1 MTEVVQK
8 YVVVGNGF
16 DLNLGIKS
24 SYGDFVEYIQQQQKL
39 FDNRETYR
47 HNQLF
52 IKEYSGQGQNWS
64 DFETLFEE
72 RVKELNRSH
81 LSPTERLKSEYEMQG
96 LNRNLL
102 ELEQEFYD
110 YLNLE
115 YQKWSRRFNETNKIV
130 NPLYQSLFKN
140 AQVLSFNY
148 TSTIHDLF
156 ASELEGSQSAHSI
169 EILQLH
175 GNLKNRNIIFGGNFI
190 DEKLPLTV
198 PGSVMNDKAIRIKR
212 DAQLHS
218 QREKLM
224 KEIIEDG
231 FNQSFELYL
240 LGHSIVGSD
249 LVFLKPFIK
258 KANKV
263 YLFYYEEDFIP
274 KFQKLYELFDA
285 NLMEKFH
292 LVPMLD
298 ILVDDDDKVLR
309 FNQSI
314 ERDNQAFLN
323 YYLDHEDLGLTRN
336 SIEHF
341 KKVYD
346 FPMPIYWTDGN
357 VEINAVFKKFM
368 IPFDSFVFKRI
379 KQIWVTSKEE
389 LKQFSHYI
397 PKISSGSELKIPIVL
412 EDIST
417 SIDGKLLRRELR
429 DIFKYASSIT
439 IRNCTFSYTF
449 LKDLLAGN
457 TCKHLVLENN
467 KIQVAD
473 EKTLDLCKLPS
484 LETFTCVDNCFETV
498 PNTQFIIEASSDLV
512 SQNLR
517 QIHISKNEDCCI
529 EPMVYHWI
537 QNASTIDLP
546 YNSFNLSVEFKNADS
561 ITLYGGG
568 ETLQNLTINPEVKE
582 LKLVNLNFSNSK
594 LSSLFDSKELPCLR
608 SLTLENIGNE
618 PIYDIWTNN
627 IDVSINGEVHKY
639 MDLVLKE

>member
-298 ILVDDDDKVLR
+298 ILVDSKKVLS

-314 ERDNQAFLN
+314 ERDNQATLD
-323 YYLDHEDLGLTRN
+323 YYLDHEDLELTRN

-467 KIQVAD
+467 KIQVVD
-473 EKTLDLCKLPS
+473 ENTLDLCKLPS
-484 LETFTCVDNCFETV
+484 LETFTCVGNRFENV
-498 PNTQFIIEASSDLV
+498 RNTQFIIEANSDLA

-517 QIHISKNEDCCI
+517 QIHISKQDNCC
-529 EPMVYHWI
+529 MDRKVYNWI

-546 YNSFNLSVEFKNADS
+546 YNSSNLSVEFKNADS

-608 SLTLENIGNE
+608 SLTFENIGNE

-627 IDVSINGEVHKY
+627 IDVSINGEVHKF
-639 MDLVLKE
+639 MDLVLKD

>member
-1 MTEVVQK
+1 MTEEVQK
-8 YVVVGNGF
+8 YVIVGNGF
-16 DLNLGIKS
+16 DLNLGIES

-39 FDNRETYR
+39 FDNRETYQ

-52 IKEYSGQGQNWS
+52 IKEYSGGGQNWS

-72 RVKELNRSH
+72 RVKELNRTHQS
-81 LSPTERLKSEYEMQG
+81 STERLKSEYEMQR
-96 LNRNLL
+96 LNQNLL

-115 YQKWSRRFNETNKIV
+115 YQKWSRRFKETKKIV

-148 TSTIHDLF
+148 TNSIQELF
-156 ASELEGSQSAHSI
+156 EVEITESQNVDTM
-169 EILQLH
+169 EILHLH

-190 DEKLPLTV
+190 DENIPLNV

-212 DAQLHS
+212 DAQLHA
-218 QREKLM
+218 QRERL
-224 KEIIEDG
+224 IWQTQRG
-231 FNQSFELYL
+231 ANFNQTIELYL

-258 KANKV
+258 KASKV

-274 KFQKLYELFDA
+274 KFQKLYEIFDA
-285 NLMEKFH
+285 YLMEKFQ

-298 ILVDDDDKVLR
+298 ILVDSKKVLS

-314 ERDNQAFLN
+314 ERDNQAALN
-323 YYLDHEDLGLTRN
+323 YYLDRENLGLTRN

-346 FPMPIYWTDGN
+346 FPMPIYRTNGN

-379 KQIWVTSKEE
+379 KQIWVTSEEE

-397 PKISSGSELKIPIVL
+397 PKISSGSKLKIPIVL

-417 SIDGKLLRRELR
+417 SIDGKLLREELR
-429 DIFKYASSIT
+429 EIFKYASSIT
-439 IRNCTFSYTF
+439 IRNCTFSFTF

-457 TCKHLVLENN
+457 TCKHLVLESNR
-467 KIQVAD
+467 IQVAD
-473 EKTLDLCKLPS
+473 ENTLDLCKLPS
-484 LETFTCVDNCFETV
+484 LETFTCVDNRFETEL
-498 PNTQFIIEASSDLV
+498 NTQFIIEATSDLV
-512 SQNLR
+512 SQKLR
-517 QIHISKNEDCCI
+517 QIHISKQDNCC
-529 EPMVYHWI
+529 MNRKVYNWI

-546 YNSFNLSVEFKNADS
+546 YNSFNLLVEFKNADS

-582 LKLVNLNFSNSK
+582 LKLVNLNFGNSK

-608 SLTLENIGNE
+608 SLTFENIGNE

-627 IDVSINGEVHKY
+627 IDVLINGEVHKY
-639 MDLVLKE
+639 MDLVLKD

>member
-298 ILVDDDDKVLR
+298 ILVDSKKVLS

-314 ERDNQAFLN
+314 ERDNQATLD
-323 YYLDHEDLGLTRN
+323 YYLDHEDLELTRN

-467 KIQVAD
+467 KIQVVD
-473 EKTLDLCKLPS
+473 ENTLDLCKLPS
-484 LETFTCVDNCFETV
+484 LETFTCVGNRFENV
-498 PNTQFIIEASSDLV
+498 RNTQFIIEANSDLA

-517 QIHISKNEDCCI
+517 QIHISKQDNCC
-529 EPMVYHWI
+529 MDRKVYNWI

-546 YNSFNLSVEFKNADS
+546 YNSSNLSVEFKNANS

-568 ETLQNLTINPEVKE
+568 ETLHNLTINPEVKE
-582 LKLVNLNFSNSK
+582 LKLVNLNLSNSK

-608 SLTLENIGNE
+608 SLTFENIGNE

-627 IDVSINGEVHKY
+627 IDVSINGEVHKF
-639 MDLVLKE
+639 MDLVLKD